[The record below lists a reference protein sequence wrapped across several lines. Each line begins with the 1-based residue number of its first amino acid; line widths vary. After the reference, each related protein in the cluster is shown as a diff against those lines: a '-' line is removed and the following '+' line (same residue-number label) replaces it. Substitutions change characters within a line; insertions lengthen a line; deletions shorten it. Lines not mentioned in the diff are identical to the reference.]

1 MEKLEG
7 IFILYH
13 FIIIIIINSL
23 STKRFYSVCGQYQ
36 RALKLFIQCGDR
48 EIDAAIEVVGKS
60 QNEHLTHQLIDFL
73 VGETDGIPKDPN
85 YIYRLYMALRKYD
98 DAAKTALIIARQEQD
113 MGNYTLA
120 HSVVVETIKKLED
133 DSVRVPLQLRSLFVL
148 LHSYVLAKR
157 LAKKGD
163 HQGAARMLLRVA
175 ENISKFPT
183 STVPILTSTVIEC
196 QRAGLKN
203 SSYEYALV
211 LMRPEYRPLIDA
223 NLKRKIE
230 AIVRRRAAN
239 NEDIQEELSP
249 CPISGQMIPVTQ
261 LTCPTTRDALPMC
274 IITGRHLVIDDWCFC
289 PNSKLPALYSE
300 YVRYILEEFTANQR
314 KLNEGNETNNA
325 NNTPETTEDS
335 KQEIK
340 YNPNATSVD
349 PITNLPISVSDLEK
363 ISVQEATKYIQR
375 YNNVK
380 EEKDEKKESGAN
392 VTTAS
397 NGSTSDN
404 KGNKNIDGSGSS
416 GSKELTEGSDKNSSK
431 EKSSSKDKIKATNNQ
446 W

>member
-1 MEKLEG
+1 MFLICAK
-7 IFILYH
+7 
-13 FIIIIIINSL
+13 SP
-23 STKRFYSVCGQYQ
+23 RFYSLCGQYQ
-36 RALKLFIQCGDR
+36 RALKFFIQCGDR

-85 YIYRLYMALRKYD
+85 YIYRLYMALKKYD

-120 HSVVVETIKKLED
+120 HSVVTETIRKLED
-133 DSVRVPLQLRSLFVL
+133 DGVRVPLQLRSLFVL
-148 LHSYVLAKR
+148 LHSYLLAKR

-163 HQGAARMLLRVA
+163 HQNAARMLLRVA

-196 QRAGLKN
+196 HRAGLKH

-211 LMRPEYRPLIDA
+211 LMRPEHRSLIDP
-223 NLKRKIE
+223 NIKRKIE
-230 AIVRRRAAN
+230 GIVRRRAAN
-239 NEDIQEELSP
+239 NEDLIEELTP
-249 CPISGQMIPVTQ
+249 CPISGQLIPASQ

-274 IITGRHLVIDDWCFC
+274 IITGKHMVIQDWCFC

-300 YVRYILEEFTANQR
+300 YVRYIQEDYNANQI
-314 KLNEGNETNNA
+314 KLRNGEETPVESTA
-325 NNTPETTEDS
+325 S
-335 KQEIK
+335 V
-340 YNPNATSVD
+340 YHPNASSVD
-349 PITNLPISVSDLEK
+349 PILNLPINAADLEK
-363 ISVQEATKYIQR
+363 TSSADALKYIQR

-380 EEKDEKKESGAN
+380 EEKDEKKEPEGNGAT
-392 VTTAS
+392 VTAA
-397 NGSTSDN
+397 G
-404 KGNKNIDGSGSS
+404 
-416 GSKELTEGSDKNSSK
+416 EDKKVGDRN
-431 EKSSSKDKIKATNNQ
+431 EKSANR